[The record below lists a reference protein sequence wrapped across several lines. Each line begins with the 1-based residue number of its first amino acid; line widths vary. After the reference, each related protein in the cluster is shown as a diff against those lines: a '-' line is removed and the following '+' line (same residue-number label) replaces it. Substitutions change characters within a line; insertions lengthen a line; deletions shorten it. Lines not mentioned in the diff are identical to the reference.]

1 MRLKVLAPLVCA
13 ALFAVLLVPGTA
25 HAGRKVTIKG
35 GGWGHGIGMSQYGAY
50 GRALKGKTG
59 TEIVKTYYTGTKVR
73 ERSMPSKIRVG
84 LLQTRT
90 SVGFSSSAFKQD
102 GGKLVF
108 KVKGSKNQI
117 AQGGTSADWR
127 VDLSLTGGVKL
138 FKNGKQI
145 EKEDNK
151 VFGDP
156 DHPLV
161 VRYEEYGSLVRVTQ
175 KSINYAYGRIEVW
188 PFATSSCAGK
198 FCLETV
204 IVLPMQQYLYGLGEV
219 PASWPKGALEAQAI
233 AGRTYAFKRVED
245 SGQFRVPCLCAVVDS
260 TLDQVYIGDAKR
272 TGSGQYWKD
281 WKKAVDNTKDVVIT
295 YNGDPIS
302 ALYSSSSG
310 GYTENN
316 ENVWGGSP
324 YPYLRGVK
332 DGPDAVAANPNHS
345 WKVTMSWS
353 EFSAKLDAAFNTGNL
368 IRFVI
373 KEPLGVS
380 KRVTVVFSKKR
391 GGVKIVGEAATRR
404 ESGWDVRN
412 ALGLKDTLF
421 GITVTKVASPSS

>member
-1 MRLKVLAPLVCA
+1 MRPKVLALLMCA
-13 ALFAVLLVPGTA
+13 TLFAVLLVPGIA
-25 HAGRKVTIKG
+25 HADRKVTIKG

-50 GRALKGKTG
+50 GRALKGKSG
-59 TEIVKTYYTGTKVR
+59 TEIVKTYYTGTKVN
-73 ERSMPSKIRVG
+73 ERSMPSRLRVG
-84 LLQTRT
+84 LLQSRT
-90 SVGFSSSAFKQD
+90 TVGFSSSAFKQD
-102 GGKLVF
+102 GGRLVF

-117 AQGGTSADWR
+117 AQGGTSVDWR
-127 VDLSLTGGVKL
+127 VDLSPTGGVKL
-138 FKNGKQI
+138 FKNNKRI
-145 EKEDNK
+145 EKDGVS

-161 VRYEEYGSLVRVTQ
+161 VRYQEYGSLVRVTQ

-188 PFATSSCAGK
+188 PFATSSCGGN

-245 SGQFRVPCLCAVVDS
+245 SGQLRVPCLCAVVDS
-260 TLDQVYIGDAKR
+260 TLDQAYIGDAKR

-281 WKKAVDNTKDVVIT
+281 WKRAVDNTKDVVIT

-310 GYTENN
+310 GYTEDN

-332 DGPDAVAANPNHS
+332 DAPDGVAANPNHS
-345 WKVTMSWS
+345 WKVTMSWA
-353 EFSAKLDAAFNTGNL
+353 EFSAKLNAYFDTGKVVKVVL
-368 IRFVI
+368 KKPF
-373 KEPLGVS
+373 GVS
-380 KRVTVVFSKKR
+380 GRVTVVKSATR
-391 GGVKIVGEAATRR
+391 GGVKIVGKVATRR
-404 ESGWDVRN
+404 ESGWDVRS

-421 GITVTKVASPSS
+421 RITVTRVASS

>member
-1 MRLKVLAPLVCA
+1 MRPKVLALLMCA
-13 ALFAVLLVPGTA
+13 TLFAVLLVPGIA
-25 HAGRKVTIKG
+25 HADRKVTIKG

-50 GRALKGKTG
+50 GRALKGKSG
-59 TEIVKTYYTGTKVR
+59 TEIVKTYYTGTKVN
-73 ERSMPSKIRVG
+73 ERPMPSKIRVG
-84 LLQTRT
+84 LLQSGK

-127 VDLSLTGGVKL
+127 VDLSSTGGVKL
-138 FKNGKQI
+138 FKNGKRI
-145 EKEDNK
+145 EKEGNK

-161 VRYEEYGSLVRVTQ
+161 VRYEEYGSLLSVTQ
-175 KSINYAYGRIEVW
+175 KSIDYAYGRIEVW
-188 PFATSSCAGK
+188 PFATSVCGGN

-204 IVLPMQQYLYGLGEV
+204 IVLPMQRYLYGLGEV

-260 TLDQVYIGDAKR
+260 TLDQAYIGDAKR

-295 YNGDPIS
+295 YKGDPIS

-310 GYTENN
+310 GYTEDN

-345 WKVTMSWS
+345 WKITMSWA
-353 EFSAKLDAAFNTGNL
+353 EFSVKLNAAFDTGKVVRVVL
-368 IRFVI
+368 KKPF
-373 KEPLGVS
+373 GVS
-380 KRVTVVFSKKR
+380 GRVTVVKSATK
-391 GGVKIVGEAATRR
+391 GGVKIVGKDATRR

-421 GITVTKVASPSS
+421 RIKVTKVASS